1 MPKLSDTMTEGVVA
15 EWHKKV
21 GDKVE
26 SGDLLA
32 TTEQMLV
39 HVDMKKAKACEIE
52 PAVKDILGKIW
63 ASHQKLPTPSQK
75 GRVMAIK
82 K

>member
-1 MPKLSDTMTEGVVA
+1 MLIQVC
-15 EWHKKV
+15 KK
-21 GDKVE
+21 KE
-26 SGDLLA
+26 
-32 TTEQMLV
+32 
-39 HVDMKKAKACEIE
+39 KACEIE
-52 PAVKDILGKIW
+52 TAVKDILGKIW

>member
-1 MPKLSDTMTEGVVA
+1 
-15 EWHKKV
+15 
-21 GDKVE
+21 
-26 SGDLLA
+26 
-32 TTEQMLV
+32 MLV